1 MTNVLVNERG
11 AVLINKLLSIDGH
24 ENSISRVVTHAHSDH
39 IRDLDKSLT
48 TCKNLVGTPLTLD
61 WLVELGY
68 KIPRDYSI
76 RLDYGSRVSIGELKL
91 ELVKTLHIPG
101 SSQVVVTDEDGL
113 KIVYTSDFKKP
124 GVHTP
129 ILEAYILVLDAVYGN
144 PDYVREFDEYIEDIL
159 TDLVNQL
166 LSKGPVVIYGYHG
179 KLQEVMKIFRDRGVI
194 APYVLPPKVYGMT
207 KIAEKYDL
215 RIRDYVLL
223 GSSEGAE
230 VVKSGWFLLFTH
242 VSSSNYMR
250 GLRAS
255 EVLLSGWEFKKP
267 YRYLGSNRWLVAFS
281 DHADFKGLIHY
292 IINSNPKT
300 VIVNSVRSSYSE
312 IFANEVRRITKKE
325 CIVMP

>member
-1 MTNVLVNERG
+1 
-11 AVLINKLLSIDGH
+11 
-24 ENSISRVVTHAHSDH
+24 
-39 IRDLDKSLT
+39 
-48 TCKNLVGTPLTLD
+48 
-61 WLVELGY
+61 
-68 KIPRDYSI
+68 
-76 RLDYGSRVSIGELKL
+76 
-91 ELVKTLHIPG
+91 
-101 SSQVVVTDEDGL
+101 
-113 KIVYTSDFKKP
+113 
-124 GVHTP
+124 
-129 ILEAYILVLDAVYGN
+129 
-144 PDYVREFDEYIEDIL
+144 
-159 TDLVNQL
+159 
-166 LSKGPVVIYGYHG
+166 
-179 KLQEVMKIFRDRGVI
+179 
-194 APYVLPPKVYGMT
+194 MT
-207 KIAEKYDL
+207 KVAEKYDL

-223 GSSEGAE
+223 GSSEGVE